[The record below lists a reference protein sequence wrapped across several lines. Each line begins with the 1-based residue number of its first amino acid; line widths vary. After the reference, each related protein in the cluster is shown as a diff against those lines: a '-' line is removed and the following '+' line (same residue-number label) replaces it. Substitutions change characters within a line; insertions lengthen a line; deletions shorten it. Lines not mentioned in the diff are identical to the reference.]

1 MAKREGAVSTMEGQE
16 VLHNKNSFIQSPLG
30 VPGHRLIYICDLLRE
45 LVGRDMKL
53 RYKRS
58 VLGIAWT
65 LLNPLLQL
73 LVFLFIFNLVLP
85 LNIPHYSSFL
95 FTGILTWNWFQGALN
110 QSTGAIVDNRELLR
124 RPGFSIAILPI
135 VTVTSHLIHFLMAL
149 PILILFI
156 IVDNGQVTSALV
168 ALPEVIALQF
178 MLTLGLAYLVATFHV
193 TFRDTQYL
201 LNVLLNL
208 LFYLTPVFYEASAI
222 PARYQFL
229 YWLNPMVSLIAAYR
243 AILAHGTLP
252 DHLIALLVLGL
263 CATGLL
269 VYGYV
274 TFIRASYRFVEEL

>member
-1 MAKREGAVSTMEGQE
+1 MAKCEGAVLTIEDQE
-16 VLHNKNSFIQSPLG
+16 VLYSRNSLMKSPLG
-30 VPGHRLIYICDLLRE
+30 VSGHRLIYIRDLLRE

-95 FTGILTWNWFQGALN
+95 FAGILAWNWFQGSLN
-110 QSTGAIVDNRELLR
+110 QSTGAIIDNREVLR

-135 VTVTSHLIHFLMAL
+135 VTVTSHLLHFLLAL
-149 PILILFI
+149 PVLVLFLML
-156 IVDNGQVTSALV
+156 DGSQLTSALF
-168 ALPEVIALQF
+168 ALPVVIALQF
-178 MLTLGLAYLVATFHV
+178 ILTLGLAYLVATFHV

-222 PARYQFL
+222 PMRYQSL
-229 YWLNPMVSLIAAYR
+229 YWLNPMVGLIDAYR

-252 DHLIALLVLGL
+252 NHLISLLVLGL
-263 CATGLL
+263 CATALL

-274 TFIRASYRFVEEL
+274 TFRRASYRFVEEL